1 MKCRECGIEL
11 PKIWSTDICLE
22 CSTKNVKEIFKENPD
37 IKKCF
42 MDTIADM
49 KKELEGRRT

>member
-1 MKCRECGIEL
+1 MKCKQCGIEL
-11 PKIWSTDICLE
+11 PKIWSTDICLK
-22 CSTKNVKEIFKENPD
+22 CSEENVKQIFKENPD

-49 KKELEGRRT
+49 KKELEEKRT

>member
-1 MKCRECGIEL
+1 MRCIECGIEL
-11 PKIWSTDICLE
+11 PKMWATDICLE
-22 CSTKNVKEIFKENPD
+22 CSRKNVKKIFEEYPD

-49 KKELEGRRT
+49 KRELEERKS